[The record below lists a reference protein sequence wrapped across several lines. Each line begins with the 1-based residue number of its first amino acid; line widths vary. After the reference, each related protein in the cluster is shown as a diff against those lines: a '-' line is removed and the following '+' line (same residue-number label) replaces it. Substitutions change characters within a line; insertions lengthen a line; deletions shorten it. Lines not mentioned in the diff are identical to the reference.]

1 MGNVSVAGWDTYR
14 VQQTD
19 HVLRLNCVDRLVFV
33 GFWCNHLIFT
43 TVHILHDVDN
53 LVLTTLSTYGPP
65 YFPKARAGYKDTVF
79 MNDDVTSAKEF
90 VLVRV
95 CLFVS
100 KTNKLN
106 LL

>member
-33 GFWCNHLIFT
+33 GF
-43 TVHILHDVDN
+43 

-65 YFPKARAGYKDTVF
+65 YFPLY
-79 MNDDVTSAKEF
+79 S
-90 VLVRV
+90 
-95 CLFVS
+95 
-100 KTNKLN
+100 
-106 LL
+106 